1 MEAGPELT
9 VEFSLLTTPGLLEA
23 TEAGKDVFSE
33 VRPGLDGSPP
43 SGLLNRD
50 GYK

>member
-9 VEFSLLTTPGLLEA
+9 VEFSLLTTPPGLLEA

-50 GYK
+50 G